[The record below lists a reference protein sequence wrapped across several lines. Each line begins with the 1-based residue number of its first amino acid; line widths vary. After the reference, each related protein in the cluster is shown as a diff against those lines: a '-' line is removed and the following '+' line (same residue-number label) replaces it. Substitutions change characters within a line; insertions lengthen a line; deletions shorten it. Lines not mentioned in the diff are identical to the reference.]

1 MFKLVTA
8 LGLVVVFPLSGSAQS
23 AQQPLPTPLINGPI
37 VAPEAV
43 VDTTNT
49 TNAPLQDDAVHRAFF
64 GAYLRVDAGLVA
76 PTRPAYNRDFSFAG
90 TTGALPEPSNGTYS
104 VADWHPVSAS
114 TLAFRGDFAELRR
127 FDIAG
132 GARLSF
138 LVAGVSYSQSA
149 PVLSWEGSAEVP
161 YPFRP
166 EWRRSVAAPGV
177 SAPAKHRVFRLDVG
191 ATVPLGRRV
200 ELAVFGGPAMH
211 SLSYSS
217 PSDLRFA
224 FEYPFETA
232 TGQSLV
238 QGPATASTIGYH
250 AAADVGFYPVS
261 PSLSAVLLSYCRIS
275 SLRRQ
280 ECSSGTTN
288 ARKSGNGSV
297 RWSSCGRLPAAGRR
311 RARRRWPAVRFRPAW
326 RCARAACARRGAGR
340 WR

>member
-1 MFKLVTA
+1 MLKLLTA

-23 AQQPLPTPLINGPI
+23 AQQPLPTPSVNGPI

-43 VDTTNT
+43 VDT

-76 PTRPAYNRDFSFAG
+76 PNRPAYNRDFSFAG

-166 EWRRSVAAPGV
+166 EWQRSIAAPGV

-191 ATVPLGRRV
+191 ATVPLGRRF

-250 AAADVGFYPVS
+250 AGADLGFYPVRNLGFGILIGYRPNPLQIKVRDVAVDVGGS
-261 PSLSAVLLSYCRIS
+261 PLLV
-275 SLRRQ
+275 Q
-280 ECSSGTTN
+280 AG
-288 ARKSGNGSV
+288 AR
-297 RWSSCGRLPAAGRR
+297 
-311 RARRRWPAVRFRPAW
+311 VRF
-326 RCARAACARRGAGR
+326 
-340 WR
+340 